1 MTKMEKEII
10 LRASQGHRYLPS
22 AFSVALAGFAA
33 LPSKQQA
40 KAINIYLTLIAERG
54 MPILRRA
61 T

>member
-22 AFSVALAGFAA
+22 AFSVALDGFAA